1 MPIPVEIL
9 EITGKLGV
17 KGVSRVRCRI
27 IDGPDK
33 DKVLTRNVVG
43 PVKKGDILILKDTTM
58 DSVSKLQKR

>member
-1 MPIPVEIL
+1 MTVPVEIL
-9 EITGKLGV
+9 DISAKLGV
-17 KGVSRVRCRI
+17 KGVCRVRCKV

-43 PVKKGDILILKDTTM
+43 PVKKGDILLLKDTTM